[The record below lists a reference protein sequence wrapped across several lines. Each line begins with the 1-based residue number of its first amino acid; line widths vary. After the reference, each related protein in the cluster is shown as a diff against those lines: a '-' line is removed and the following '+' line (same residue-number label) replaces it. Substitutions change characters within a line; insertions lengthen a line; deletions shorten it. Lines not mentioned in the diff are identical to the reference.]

1 MEEANRSF
9 NLWKMLLVIARRK
22 FFITA
27 FVFLATLIA
36 VITAL
41 VLPEWY
47 RAKASILP
55 SQFDQPLGI
64 TGNFTQFSLS
74 SAGFE
79 LPIMA
84 TPSDVYATMLKSETV
99 ARQVI
104 EGNRLL
110 DYFNMKSVQKCYL
123 YLMEKTRVKVTGEG
137 IVEIYFE
144 DKDPETAATIA
155 NSFINNLDALN
166 RQVKSAKAASD
177 RDFIKSRLEKT
188 ESLLDSARINLIS
201 FQKRYKAVDLD
212 EQKNVAIIAATELK
226 KQLALTEVNLEV
238 KRKMYSDDHPE
249 VNKLKNE
256 VDQIREQL
264 AEIERGTNQ
273 QDSYFSVGLDS
284 MPALT
289 ARFAELEADIGIQ
302 EKVLA
307 LLTGLYE
314 EARIK
319 EQRDT
324 PTISVLEK
332 AYPPEIKYK
341 PKRAIIVAATFSIS
355 LVLAIFIAL
364 FADYLENLRR
374 TSPADFEL
382 VNQVRN
388 EIRGKTGFSDS

>member
-1 MEEANRSF
+1 MEDANRSF

-22 FFITA
+22 LFIA
-27 FVFLATLIA
+27 VFVFLATLVA
-36 VITAL
+36 VITAF

-55 SQFDQPLGI
+55 SQYDQPLGI
-64 TGNFTQFSLS
+64 TGNLTQFSLS

-79 LPIMA
+79 LPLMA

-104 EGNRLL
+104 EEVGLL
-110 DYFNMKSVQKCYL
+110 DYFKMKSIQKCYL
-123 YLMEKTRVKVTGEG
+123 YLMEKTEVKVTGEG
-137 IVEIYFE
+137 IVELYFE
-144 DKDPETAATIA
+144 DKDPEMAAKIA
-155 NSFINNLDALN
+155 NSFINSLDALN
-166 RQVKSAKAASD
+166 RRVKSAKAGSD
-177 RDFIKSRLEKT
+177 RDFIKGRLEKT
-188 ESLLDSARINLIS
+188 ESLLDSARVNLIS
-201 FQKRYKAVDLD
+201 FQKKYKAVDLD
-212 EQKNVAIIAATELK
+212 EQKNVAITAAAELK
-226 KQLALTEVNLEV
+226 KRLALTEVNLEV
-238 KRKMYSDDHPE
+238 KRKVYSDDHPE
-249 VNKLKNE
+249 VNNLKNE
-256 VDQIREQL
+256 VDQIRRQL
-264 AEIERGTNQ
+264 AEIEKGAGQ
-273 QDSYFSVGLDS
+273 QDSYFGVGLDS
-284 MPALT
+284 LPALT
-289 ARFAELEADIGIQ
+289 ARFAELEADIEIQ

-324 PTISVLEK
+324 PTISILEK

-341 PKRAIIVAATFSIS
+341 PKRAIITVATFSIS

-382 VNQVRN
+382 VNQVRK

>member
-55 SQFDQPLGI
+55 SQYDQPLGI

-104 EGNRLL
+104 EENGLL
-110 DYFNMKSVQKCYL
+110 DYFKMKSVQKCYL

-137 IVEIYFE
+137 IVEFYFE
-144 DKDPETAATIA
+144 DKDPEMAALIA
-155 NSFINNLDALN
+155 NSFINSLDALN

-177 RDFIKSRLEKT
+177 RGFIKSRLEKT

-201 FQKRYKAVDLD
+201 FQKQYKAVDLD

-238 KRKMYSDDHPE
+238 RRKMYSDDHPE

-284 MPALT
+284 MPSLT

-319 EQRDT
+319 EQRNT

-355 LVLAIFIAL
+355 MVLAIFIAL